1 VPFKESCPLKRDD
14 DMIKHHQ
21 MPMLLAMLL
30 ASLCAWL
37 LKPTFNT
44 DQQIP
49 VPTLEQRIPKQFGQW
64 KEVPS
69 STIQTDLYVKQQGER
84 TTDNP
89 YDDVLMRT
97 YENAK
102 GQQVQLAVAYGKT
115 QRQEVKIHRP
125 ELCYYAQGFEITD
138 IKDNVFDV
146 MNLRNQAIIGKQMRV
161 ISDGSQQAISYWIR
175 IGDLYSN
182 SAWDTRLHIIQ
193 QGLKGHILD
202 GVLVRA
208 SSQIVN
214 DDAVSD
220 QFQLN
225 ETLMNDLV
233 SNLKTV
239 NDKSLLIR

>member
-1 VPFKESCPLKRDD
+1 MDII
-14 DMIKHHQ
+14 IKHHQ
-21 MPMLLAMLL
+21 TPMLLAMLL

-37 LKPTFNT
+37 LKPSFNT
-44 DQQIP
+44 DQP
-49 VPTLEQRIPKQFGQW
+49 MTMPTLEQRIPKQFGQW

-97 YENAK
+97 YQNAN

-138 IKDNVFDV
+138 IKDHVFDV
-146 MNLRNQAIIGKQMRV
+146 KNLRNQPIIGKQMRV

-214 DDAVSD
+214 DDAVSE
-220 QFQLN
+220 QFELN
-225 ETLMNDLV
+225 ETLLNDLV

>member
-1 VPFKESCPLKRDD
+1 
-14 DMIKHHQ
+14 MMYNNMKHNQ
-21 MPMLLAMLL
+21 VSILLAMLV

-37 LKPTFNT
+37 LKPTFYSV
-44 DQQIP
+44 QHQP
-49 VPTLEQRIPKQFGQW
+49 LPTLEQRIPKQFGQW
-64 KEVPS
+64 KLVPS
-69 STIQTDLYVKQQGER
+69 NTIQTDLYVKQQGER

-138 IKDNVFDV
+138 IDDHIFDIR
-146 MNLRNQAIIGKQMRV
+146 NLRNEVITGKQMRV
-161 ISDGSQQAISYWIR
+161 MSGGSAQAVSYWIR
-175 IGDLYSN
+175 IGDVYSN

-193 QGLKGHILD
+193 QGLKGYILD

-208 SSQIVN
+208 SSNIVN
-214 DDAVSD
+214 DETESD

-225 ETLMNDLV
+225 ETLMKELV
-233 SNLKTV
+233 SNLKMD
-239 NDKSLLIR
+239 NDKLLLIR